1 VSGHEVD
8 AIVSGG
14 HCIQMADLFVS
25 YARADRAKVAPLVA
39 ALEAEGWSVWW
50 DPEITPGQEFDRQI
64 TEELGRAK
72 AAIVVWTP
80 TSVASRWVRGEAREA
95 ADRGVLAPVR
105 FENANLPLDLRAIH
119 TTDLDGWSD
128 DAQCAPFRDLV
139 RAVKTLLGETAPG
152 AHPTATAVRK
162 LSICVLPFANLSD
175 DPQQEYFS
183 DGISEDIITDLS
195 KVSALFVVARNT
207 AFTLKG
213 KSLEIPQVARQFGVS
228 HVLEGSVRKAGSRV
242 RITAQ
247 LIDGA
252 TGGHVWADRYDRDLD
267 DIFALQDEI
276 SEAIVAALKLRL
288 LPEEKKA
295 IERRGTDNAEAY
307 DLYLMAR
314 RYWVGKASN
323 RRDLVIRLCR
333 GAIDLDPKFARAW
346 ALMAICQAAKANN
359 SATAGDEGWAAAEK
373 ALAIDPDSAEAHAA
387 RATVLG
393 YRGRVDEAKAE
404 IDIALRLDP
413 TSPDVNGAAGALAVQ
428 TRRFAEA
435 IAHFDAA
442 GAADTA
448 DCGCPFMCI
457 QCHEALGDKA
467 GAEAAAREALVR
479 VEKALGAEP
488 DNAVL
493 LGMGVCALICV
504 GEVEKAKTWAKQAL
518 LLEPDDGMVPYNLAC
533 AFVRTG
539 DYDYALDHLE
549 DSLNKA
555 GRGNL
560 VWAKS
565 DSDLDSLREL
575 PRYKQII
582 AAAEARFDGGETA
595 KPAA

>member
-1 VSGHEVD
+1 MRAGTP
-8 AIVSGG
+8 
-14 HCIQMADLFVS
+14 QPMADLFVS
-25 YARADRAKVAPLVA
+25 YARADRARVAPLVA
-39 ALEAEGWSVWW
+39 ALEREGWSVWW
-50 DPEITPGQEFDRQI
+50 DPEIAAGQEFDSLIAEQ
-64 TEELGRAK
+64 LGKAR

-105 FENANLPLDLRAIH
+105 FENAILPLDLRAIH
-119 TTDLDGWSD
+119 ATDLDGWGE
-128 DAQCAPFRDLV
+128 DASCASFRDLV
-139 RAVKTLLGETAPG
+139 RAIKTLLGETAPG
-152 AHPTATAVRK
+152 AQVAVRK
-162 LSICVLPFANLSD
+162 LSICVLPFTNISD

-252 TGGHVWADRYDRDLD
+252 TGGHVWADRYDRDLT

-307 DLYLMAR
+307 DLFLMAR
-314 RYWVGKASN
+314 RYWTGKASN

-346 ALMAICQAAKANN
+346 ALMAVCQSAKANN
-359 SATAGDEGWAAAEK
+359 SLTAGDEGWASAER
-373 ALAIDPDSAEAHAA
+373 ALAIDPDLAEAHAA
-387 RATVLG
+387 KSTVLY
-393 YRGRVDEAKAE
+393 YRGRTDEAEAE

-413 TSPDVNGAAGALAVQ
+413 TSPDVNSAAGGLAVQ
-428 TRRFAEA
+428 TRRFADA
-435 IAHFDAA
+435 IRYFDLA
-442 GAADTA
+442 GAADEA
-448 DCGCPFMCI
+448 DVGCPFMTI
-457 QCHEALGDKA
+457 QCHEAVGDKA
-467 GAEAAAREALVR
+467 GAEAAAREALAR
-479 VEKALGAEP
+479 VEKALAAEP

-493 LGMGVCALICV
+493 LGMGVCALICL
-504 GEVEKAKTWAKQAL
+504 GETEKAKTWAKQAL

-533 AFVRTG
+533 AIIRTG
-539 DYDYALDHLE
+539 DYEYALDLLE
-549 DSLNKA
+549 DSLGKA
-555 GRGNL
+555 GRGNM
-560 VWAKS
+560 VWAQQ
-565 DSDLDSLREL
+565 DSDLDPLRDH
-575 PRYKQII
+575 PRYRAMM
-582 AAAEARFDGGETA
+582 AAAEARFEALEAA

>member
-1 VSGHEVD
+1 
-8 AIVSGG
+8 
-14 HCIQMADLFVS
+14 MADLFVS

-119 TTDLDGWSD
+119 TTDLDGWSE

-152 AHPTATAVRK
+152 AHAAATAVRK
-162 LSICVLPFANLSD
+162 LSICVLPFTNISD

-247 LIDGA
+247 LIDGT
-252 TGGHVWADRYDRDLD
+252 TGGHVWAERYDRDLT

-346 ALMAICQAAKANN
+346 ALMAICQSAKGNN

-387 RATVLG
+387 KATVLG
-393 YRGRVDEAKAE
+393 YRGRVDEAQTE
-404 IDIALRLDP
+404 VDIALRLDP

-428 TRRFAEA
+428 TRRFADA
-435 IAHFDAA
+435 IRHFDAA
-442 GAADTA
+442 AAADSA

-457 QCHEALGDKA
+457 QCHEALGDQA
-467 GAEAAAREALVR
+467 GSEAAAREALLR
-479 VEKALGAEP
+479 VEKALAAEP

-504 GEVEKAKTWAKQAL
+504 GEVDKAKTWAKQAL

-533 AFVRTG
+533 AMVRTG
-539 DYDYALDHLE
+539 DYDYALDLLE

-555 GRGNL
+555 GLGNL

-565 DSDLDSLREL
+565 DSDLDRLREL
-575 PRYKQII
+575 PRYQQII
-582 AAAEARFDGGETA
+582 AAAETRFSGE
-595 KPAA
+595 AAA

>member
-1 VSGHEVD
+1 
-8 AIVSGG
+8 
-14 HCIQMADLFVS
+14 MADLFVS
-25 YARADRAKVAPLVA
+25 YARADRARVAPLVA
-39 ALEAEGWSVWW
+39 ALEGEGWSVWW
-50 DPEITPGQEFDRQI
+50 DPEIAPGQEFDRLI
-64 TEELGRAK
+64 GEELGKAR

-119 TTDLDGWSD
+119 TTDLDGWGD
-128 DAQCAPFRDLV
+128 DAGCGSFRDLV
-139 RAVKTLLGETAPG
+139 RAIKALLGESAPS
-152 AHPTATAVRK
+152 AHPATAAVRK
-162 LSICVLPFANLSD
+162 LSICVLPFSNISD

-213 KSLEIPQVARQFGVS
+213 KSLEITQVARQFGVS

-252 TGGHVWADRYDRDLD
+252 TGGHIWAERFDRDLT

-314 RYWVGKASN
+314 RYWIGKASN

-333 GAIDLDPKFARAW
+333 GAIDLDPNFARAW
-346 ALMAICQAAKANN
+346 ALMAVCQSAKANN
-359 SATAGDEGWAAAEK
+359 SLTAGDEGWTSAEK
-373 ALAIDPDSAEAHAA
+373 ALALDPDLAEAHAA
-387 RATVLG
+387 KGTVLY
-393 YRGRVDEAKAE
+393 YRGRMDEAEAE
-404 IDIALRLDP
+404 IEIALRLDP
-413 TSPDVNGAAGALAVQ
+413 TSPDVNGAAGGLAVAS
-428 TRRFAEA
+428 RRFADA
-435 IAHFDAA
+435 IGYFDLA
-442 GAADTA
+442 GSADEA
-448 DCGCPFMCI
+448 DCGCPFMSI
-457 QCHEALGDKA
+457 QCYEALGDIS
-467 GAEAAAREALVR
+467 GSQAAAREALAR
-479 VEKALGAEP
+479 VEKALTSEP

-493 LGMGVCALICV
+493 LGMGVCSLICL
-504 GEVEKAKTWAKQAL
+504 GETDKAKTWAKQAL

-533 AFVRTG
+533 AMMRTR
-539 DYDYALDHLE
+539 DFDYALDLLE

-555 GRGNL
+555 GRGNMI
-560 VWAKS
+560 WAQQ
-565 DSDLDSLREL
+565 DSDLDPVRDH
-575 PRYKQII
+575 PRYQAMM
-582 AAAEARFDGGETA
+582 AAAEARFAALEAA